1 MYAEL
6 IEYLDTAGLTYQ
18 KLPERMTVRFGI
30 SLDNGHYECYADAL
44 EESSQFIVCSI
55 SPVKVPLNKRALV
68 AEFLTRINYRL
79 LLGGFEM
86 DYADG
91 EVRFKT
97 TLIYEDD
104 IPPTD
109 ALIDR
114 TFKTNL
120 RMMDR
125 FFPGIMAIVYGNA
138 SPEDMA
144 HQTLEEPNPG
154 RN

>member
-6 IEYLDTAGLTYQ
+6 LEYLNTAGLTYQ
-18 KLPERMTVRFGI
+18 ELPDRTTVRFGI
-30 SLDNGHYECYADAL
+30 ALVNGHYDCFADAL
-44 EESSQFIVCSI
+44 EQSNELIVCSV
-55 SPVKVPLNKRALV
+55 SPVRVPLNKRHLV

-79 LLGGFEM
+79 LFGCLEM
-86 DYADG
+86 DYDDG
-91 EVRFKT
+91 EVRYKT
-97 TLIYEDD
+97 TLIYDEEM
-104 IPPTD
+104 PPTA

-114 TFKTNL
+114 AIKTNL

-138 SPEDMA
+138 SPEDMT